1 MAERY
6 FTAAP
11 REPDDVLTAPEAAKL
26 LKIGRRQLYEAVGR
40 KDVPHQR
47 IGRTIRFSRAALLR
61 WLGSCEA
68 QNG

>member
-1 MAERY
+1 MAEAFKPSRR
-6 FTAAP
+6 P
-11 REPDDVLTAPEAAKL
+11 EPDDVLTAPEAAQL

-40 KDVPHQR
+40 KDIPHQR
-47 IGRTIRFSRAALLR
+47 IGRTIRFSRSALLR